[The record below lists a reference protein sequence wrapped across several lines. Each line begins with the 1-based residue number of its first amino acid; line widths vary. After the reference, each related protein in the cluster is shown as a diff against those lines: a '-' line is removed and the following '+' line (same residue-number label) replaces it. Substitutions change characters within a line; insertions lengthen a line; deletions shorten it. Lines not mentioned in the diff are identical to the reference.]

1 MKNKDVSMNIL
12 KAISIGLSAAIALMP
27 NATALAAEGEADP
40 DSSGNDTHQES
51 DSSES
56 SSSSSTESVSEASE
70 SVSEASSEMSQSEA
84 PAAEEAAAVFTEAS
98 EALGG
103 VATEMAAIDQA
114 VAAAEDKADYFDDMQ
129 YAAEVSTGFA
139 ETTTGAAVSQTNT
152 AVAQTE
158 AALDNA
164 NTQKEEVTQK
174 AESTYTSDAA
184 ADVAM
189 GEAQNVL
196 DAVNTEL
203 GECKTAVDEAQGKLD
218 AAEGSLKVAEN
229 AVKYAS
235 EAKEAADTA
244 AAEAKDK
251 LISLLEENG
260 IEYNENEDGTVEVVD
275 GTVTSGA
282 LKAAIDK
289 AQAVADKAAQDAA
302 DAQGNLN
309 AANTEAVNAAQAV
322 ADAATEKKNTAQ
334 AAYDQSVADFA
345 KDEALEDLL
354 LKIQA
359 SKAVVAE
366 RIQENTTNLTNF
378 YNANR
383 NLAFNMVK
391 YMLYQDPTI
400 DRDSIVSTQYDKK
413 KDIVQKK
420 KINDKESAVEVA
432 FRRVGS
438 DVVEYRYFDYNAY
451 YRDGSKMGSAHHD
464 GPKDA
469 DHIIVVEKIATQTDA
484 EGKATSFGGSGGQVF
499 FSELALDKGA
509 DAYQSSR
516 SAVTRAEAALEEA
529 AAQEAAAQAA
539 LQNYADLEGAKAALD
554 NTKAEL
560 ENAKS
565 DFAGSFQNSE
575 RLEELLDLIK
585 DQQGKVEDTKGKGD
599 KAYYKQNRILSFYMV
614 EYSLLQQGDV
624 EPGSIEVARD
634 SKGDIEW
641 HTGNGVMNNY
651 GTVTYRMLGTGE
663 TRTMYFDY
671 IAYFEDGETVGD
683 SGTMTDM
690 KYSDVVNKNSSQKVD
705 HILVVQKQFKQM
717 GSDGKAV
724 FENKGTPL
732 FNEADFNAG
741 ADAYQSGKS
750 RIAGL
755 EKAVSDAQ
763 SAVDIAQNIDD
774 LKKQTEAAQS
784 LSQKVNDAKAK
795 VDAAAAELQN
805 ARKTSAMNKDKIAE
819 LTQQL
824 ADARAEYE
832 KAQGELDEAKEK
844 LNEIQSVVDDMTAA
858 MDGGFRVVLPPA
870 GGSGSGSS
878 GSSSDGSSSGGAG
891 AMGGATVTAASA
903 AGGAGTVAAVPGAA
917 GTVTDGGAAGAAGGG
932 AGAAGGA
939 AGGAA
944 VLGERQAPEGAAAAA
959 SAGAAAESEVLGER
973 QAPETGDMLEGGV
986 LGERQAPII
995 QAFENGTFGRGMLFT
1010 EEGLKISFAWWFLIL
1025 ILGAKGVQMY
1035 AKSRKEEKADDTW
1048 EH

>member
-51 DSSES
+51 DSLES

-309 AANTEAVNAAQAV
+309 TANTEAVNAAQAV

-345 KDEALEDLL
+345 EDEALEDLL
-354 LKIQA
+354 RQIQA
-359 SKAVVAE
+359 SKADVAE
-366 RIQENTTNLTNF
+366 KIQENSSNLNDF
-378 YNANR
+378 WDVNR

-400 DRDSIVSTQYDKK
+400 DRDSIYSTTYKSPT
-413 KDIVQKK
+413 IVNKR
-420 KINDKESAVEVA
+420 KINNNESAIEIA

-451 YRDGSKMGSAHHD
+451 YRDGDVVSNTTLSGHNGLND
-464 GPKDA
+464 L
-469 DHIIVVEKIATQTDA
+469 DHIIVMEKMATATDA
-484 EGKATSFGGSGGQVF
+484 EGKATSFGGSGGQIF
-499 FSELALDKGA
+499 FSELALDKGE
-509 DAYQSSR
+509 DAYQSSK
-516 SAVTRAEAALEEA
+516 SAITKAEAALAEA

-560 ENAKS
+560 ESAKS

-575 RLEELLDLIK
+575 RLEELVSLIK
-585 DQQGKVEDTKGKGD
+585 TQQENVEATKGKGAE
-599 KAYYKQNRILSFYMV
+599 KYYEQNRILSFYMV
-614 EYSLLQQGDV
+614 EYSLLQRGDV
-624 EPGSIEVARD
+624 EPESIAVE
-634 SKGDIEW
+634 KGNDGKIIW
-641 HTGNGVMNNY
+641 NSGKGTMNNY
-651 GTVTYRMLGTGE
+651 GTVTYRLKGSDEVQTI
-663 TRTMYFDY
+663 YFDY
-671 IAYFEDGETVGD
+671 ISYFENGETVGG
-683 SGTMTDM
+683 SNTATGI
-690 KYSDVVNKNSSQKVD
+690 KYSDVADKNNAMKVD
-705 HILVVQKQFKQM
+705 HIVVVQKQF
-717 GSDGKAV
+717 GSGTAL

-763 SAVDIAQNIDD
+763 SAVNVAQNIDD

-878 GSSSDGSSSGGAG
+878 GSSSDGSSSSGGAG
-891 AMGGATVTAASA
+891 AVGGATVTAASA
-903 AGGAGTVAAVPGAA
+903 SGGAGTVAAVPGAA
-917 GTVTDGGAAGAAGGG
+917 AEVAGGG

-959 SAGAAAESEVLGER
+959 SAGAAESEVLGER

>member
-12 KAISIGLSAAIALMP
+12 KAISIGLSATIALMP

-174 AESTYTSDAA
+174 SESTYTSDAA
-184 ADVAM
+184 ADVAR
-189 GEAQNVL
+189 GEAQNVI

-218 AAEGSLKVAEN
+218 AAEGSLKVAED
-229 AVKYAS
+229 AVKYAV

-302 DAQGNLN
+302 DAQGRLN
-309 AANTEAVNAAQAV
+309 TANTEAVNAAQAV

-345 KDEALEDLL
+345 EDDALEAL
-354 LKIQA
+354 LKQIQA
-359 SKAVVAE
+359 SKADVAE
-366 RIQENTTNLTNF
+366 KIQENSSNLNDF
-378 YNANR
+378 WDVNR

-400 DRDSIVSTQYDKK
+400 DRDSIYSTTYKSPT
-413 KDIVQKK
+413 IVNKR
-420 KINDKESAVEVA
+420 KINNNNESAIEIA

-451 YRDGSKMGSAHHD
+451 YRDGDVVSKSTLSGHNGLND
-464 GPKDA
+464 L
-469 DHIIVVEKIATQTDA
+469 DHIIVMEKMATATDA
-484 EGKATSFGGSGGQVF
+484 EGKATSFGGSGGQIF
-499 FSELALDKGA
+499 FSEMALDKGE
-509 DAYQSSR
+509 DAYQSSK
-516 SAVTRAEAALEEA
+516 SAITKAEAALAEA

-560 ENAKS
+560 ESAKS

-575 RLEELLDLIK
+575 RLEELVSLIK
-585 DQQGKVEDTKGKGD
+585 TQQGNVEATKGKGSE
-599 KAYYKQNRILSFYMV
+599 KYYEQNRILS
-614 EYSLLQQGDV
+614 
-624 EPGSIEVARD
+624 
-634 SKGDIEW
+634 
-641 HTGNGVMNNY
+641 
-651 GTVTYRMLGTGE
+651 
-663 TRTMYFDY
+663 
-671 IAYFEDGETVGD
+671 
-683 SGTMTDM
+683 
-690 KYSDVVNKNSSQKVD
+690 
-705 HILVVQKQFKQM
+705 
-717 GSDGKAV
+717 
-724 FENKGTPL
+724 
-732 FNEADFNAG
+732 
-741 ADAYQSGKS
+741 
-750 RIAGL
+750 
-755 EKAVSDAQ
+755 
-763 SAVDIAQNIDD
+763 
-774 LKKQTEAAQS
+774 
-784 LSQKVNDAKAK
+784 
-795 VDAAAAELQN
+795 
-805 ARKTSAMNKDKIAE
+805 
-819 LTQQL
+819 
-824 ADARAEYE
+824 
-832 KAQGELDEAKEK
+832 
-844 LNEIQSVVDDMTAA
+844 
-858 MDGGFRVVLPPA
+858 
-870 GGSGSGSS
+870 
-878 GSSSDGSSSGGAG
+878 
-891 AMGGATVTAASA
+891 
-903 AGGAGTVAAVPGAA
+903 
-917 GTVTDGGAAGAAGGG
+917 
-932 AGAAGGA
+932 
-939 AGGAA
+939 
-944 VLGERQAPEGAAAAA
+944 
-959 SAGAAAESEVLGER
+959 
-973 QAPETGDMLEGGV
+973 
-986 LGERQAPII
+986 
-995 QAFENGTFGRGMLFT
+995 
-1010 EEGLKISFAWWFLIL
+1010 
-1025 ILGAKGVQMY
+1025 
-1035 AKSRKEEKADDTW
+1035 
-1048 EH
+1048 